1 MEVLQSLLKFQPWA
15 QVVNM
20 VVEQISAR
28 ERVVNKPVDSI
39 GGVLS
44 QNYEKGIIVG
54 MKLAVGFPAVKLD
67 VLREEFNMKLTEV
80 RQNVQE

>member
-1 MEVLQSLLKFQPWA
+1 
-15 QVVNM
+15 M